1 MERVLVIGAGF
12 MGSGIVQVC
21 AQVGYR
27 VHLMDVKQEALNTA
41 INSIK
46 WSLEKLSVKGTLEES
61 PPGDP
66 GEHDP

>member
-1 MERVLVIGAGF
+1 
-12 MGSGIVQVC
+12 
-21 AQVGYR
+21 
-27 VHLMDVKQEALNTA
+27 MDVKQEALNTA

-46 WSLEKLSVKGTLEES
+46 WSLEKLSAKGTLEES